1 MCVCV
6 CLFRASAQLPQ
17 SHQPAGAIS
26 TKQCGRSP
34 RTWQHFK
41 ILSQGGGAQGIV
53 VALGEKKTMG
63 HQRGPGCP
71 LVHLKMRNEIVLGC
85 SYPDMIFCHEFW
97 CAF

>member
-53 VALGEKKTMG
+53 VALGEKENNGTPARTG
-63 HQRGPGCP
+63 LSPSSPQ
-71 LVHLKMRNEIVLGC
+71 NEK
-85 SYPDMIFCHEFW
+85 
-97 CAF
+97 